1 MAWPSAD
8 RLADEHA
15 ARPDGRDD
23 GRQRDERDAGFGA
36 PGAGRRRDD
45 REAGFDGLYDE
56 HQRTLHAFLLGRTG
70 DPELA
75 LDLLQETFVRAWRN
89 LDLLLALVPIRQRA
103 WLFSTAR
110 NLVVDQY
117 RSRAT
122 RTAAHEA
129 LVATLEPGDQLADGP
144 ERVVERDR
152 ELRLVDEAI
161 RRLPEQLRTVL
172 VLQVLDERTSA
183 EIGELLDR
191 PAGTV
196 RYQISQARKRL
207 AEELRLL
214 EAAPDLAHDAVPVQ
228 QASSSP
234 PGYQDS
240 ISALSPQEV

>member
-1 MAWPSAD
+1 MARPTAD
-8 RLADEHA
+8 RSS
-15 ARPDGRDD
+15 
-23 GRQRDERDAGFGA
+23 DEREITFDA
-36 PGAGRRRDD
+36 
-45 REAGFDGLYDE
+45 LYDE
-56 HQRTLHAFLLGRTG
+56 HRRTLHAFLLGRTG

-75 LDLLQETFVRAWRN
+75 LDLLQETFVRSWRN
-89 LDLLLALVPIRQRA
+89 LDLLLALPPARQRA

-129 LVATLEPGDQLADGP
+129 LTATIELGDQLADGP
-144 ERVVERDR
+144 ERIVERDR

-214 EAAPDLAHDAVPVQ
+214 EAAPDLAQDGASVQ
-228 QASSSP
+228 QAPTSP
-234 PGYQDS
+234 TGHQDS
-240 ISALSPQEV
+240 LSALAQQEA

>member
-1 MAWPSAD
+1 MASPSAAPT
-8 RLADEHA
+8 ADDA
-15 ARPDGRDD
+15 VARPDAQDD
-23 GRQRDERDAGFGA
+23 RLRPDE
-36 PGAGRRRDD
+36 

-56 HQRTLHAFLLGRTG
+56 HQRTLHAFLVGRTG

-89 LDLLLALVPIRQRA
+89 LDLLLALASARQRA

-110 NLVVDQY
+110 NLVIDQY
-117 RSRAT
+117 RSRAS
-122 RTAAHEA
+122 RTAAQDA
-129 LVATLEPGDQLADGP
+129 LIATIDPDDHFADGP

-152 ELRLVDEAI
+152 ELQLVDEAI

-214 EAAPDLAHDAVPVQ
+214 EAAPDLDRDA
-228 QASSSP
+228 
-234 PGYQDS
+234 
-240 ISALSPQEV
+240 ALAQQEV

>member
-1 MAWPSAD
+1 MASPSAAPT
-8 RLADEHA
+8 ADEA
-15 ARPDGRDD
+15 VARPDAHDD
-23 GRQRDERDAGFGA
+23 RRRPDERDAA
-36 PGAGRRRDD
+36 
-45 REAGFDGLYDE
+45 FDGLYNE

-89 LDLLLALVPIRQRA
+89 LDLLLALVPGRQRA

-122 RTAAHEA
+122 RTAAQDA
-129 LVATLEPGDQLADGP
+129 LIATIDPDDHLADGP

-152 ELRLVDEAI
+152 ELQLVDEAI

-207 AEELRLL
+207 AAELRLL
-214 EAAPDLAHDAVPVQ
+214 EAAPDPAQNVVSAQ
-228 QASSSP
+228 QIPTSP
-234 PGYQDS
+234 RGRQRSD
-240 ISALSPQEV
+240 SALAQQEV